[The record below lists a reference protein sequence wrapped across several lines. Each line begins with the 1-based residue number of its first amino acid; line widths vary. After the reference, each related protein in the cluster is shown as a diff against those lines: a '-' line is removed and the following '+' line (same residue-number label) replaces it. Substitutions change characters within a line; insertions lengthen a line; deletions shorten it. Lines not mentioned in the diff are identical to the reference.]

1 MQKHVTLKLL
11 IKIKVLVIMNSPSQ
25 IILTYLSFIIKK
37 KKISPFLLRLLAK
50 IEYSLK
56 KKKASSPSFIVKF
69 IIA

>member
-37 KKISPFLLRLLAK
+37 KKNKPISSQTFG
-50 IEYSLK
+50 
-56 KKKASSPSFIVKF
+56 
-69 IIA
+69 

>member
-37 KKISPFLLRLLAK
+37 KNKPISSQTFG
-50 IEYSLK
+50 
-56 KKKASSPSFIVKF
+56 
-69 IIA
+69 